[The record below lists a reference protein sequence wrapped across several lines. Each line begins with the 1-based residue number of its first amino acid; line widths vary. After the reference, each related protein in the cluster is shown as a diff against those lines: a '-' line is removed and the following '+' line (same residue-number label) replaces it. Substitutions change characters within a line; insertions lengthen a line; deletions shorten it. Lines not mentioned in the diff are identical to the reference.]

1 MRNMDD
7 IQFTM
12 PKKSADW
19 LIDFKDTPERIKELL
34 AESIVTPYGGGHQ
47 VVLSKPTLDEIMGVR
62 FALEQAFVHWSI
74 QCDKLPN
81 NTSQL
86 KSKNPDYAEAVAHR
100 RKFGKLLDKMDDW
113 PGTFYMPVGNPI

>member
-1 MRNMDD
+1 MDD

-19 LIDFKDTPERIKELL
+19 LIDFKDTPERIKETL
-34 AESIVTPYGGGHQ
+34 AEAIVMPHGPGHQ
-47 VVLSKPTLDEIMGVR
+47 VILPKPTLDEIMGIR

-74 QCDKLPN
+74 QCEQLPN
-81 NTSQL
+81 EKQEHM
-86 KSKNPDYAEAVAHR
+86 DAVAHR
-100 RKFGKLLDKMDDW
+100 RRFGKLLDKMDDW

>member
-1 MRNMDD
+1 MDD

-19 LIDFKDTPERIKELL
+19 LIDFSATPERIKELL
-34 AESIVTPYGGGHQ
+34 AESIVTPYGAGHQ
-47 VVLSKPTLDEIMGVR
+47 VVLSKPTLDEIMGIR